1 MGEYYVMT
9 YYSTVSDE
17 ISQLREALLALSE
30 RVAVLEQT
38 RHVSH
43 SAPFDEGGFWA
54 LNGLQARLP
63 DDASTT
69 EGAVMLVGALTL
81 PTGAPVS
88 WQQTVGTA
96 GQLEA
101 TWAERA
107 SVFAALGHPVRLELL
122 RHIVSGTHATSELA
136 AVDGLGTTGQLHH
149 HLRQLVS
156 AGWVRQSG
164 RGSYEVPAARIVPL
178 LACVLGAER

>member
-1 MGEYYVMT
+1 M
-9 YYSTVSDE
+9 SDE
-17 ISQLREALLALSE
+17 IAHLREELRSLTE
-30 RVAVLEQT
+30 RVAALEET
-38 RHVSH
+38 RHASKQEP
-43 SAPFDEGGFWA
+43 ALDEGGFWA

-63 DDASTT
+63 DDASTV

-96 GQLEA
+96 GQIET

-107 SVFAALGHPVRLELL
+107 AVFASLGHPVRLELL
-122 RHIVSGTHATSELA
+122 RHIISGTHATSELA
-136 AVDGLGTTGQLHH
+136 AIDGLGTTGQLHH

-178 LACVLGAER
+178 LACMLGAER

>member
-1 MGEYYVMT
+1 MVEYYVMT

-69 EGAVMLVGALTL
+69 EGAVMLVGALT
-81 PTGAPVS
+81 
-88 WQQTVGTA
+88 
-96 GQLEA
+96 
-101 TWAERA
+101 
-107 SVFAALGHPVRLELL
+107 F
-122 RHIVSGTHATSELA
+122 
-136 AVDGLGTTGQLHH
+136 LGTT
-149 HLRQLVS
+149 S
-156 AGWVRQSG
+156 
-164 RGSYEVPAARIVPL
+164 RGFFCSTSTVI
-178 LACVLGAER
+178 